1 MDRTTTV
8 DAEAAGA
15 APSSLAEDSEAA
27 SAVAAA
33 SVAVSAGEA
42 AAAAGQAHASKED
55 LRAGILSLSAIMT
68 TFAKNYRTTAI

>member
-1 MDRTTTV
+1 M

-15 APSSLAEDSEAA
+15 ALSSLAEDSEAD
-27 SAVAAA
+27 SEVAAA
-33 SVAVSAGEA
+33 SEAASAGEA
-42 AAAAGQAHASKED
+42 AAEAGRARASKED